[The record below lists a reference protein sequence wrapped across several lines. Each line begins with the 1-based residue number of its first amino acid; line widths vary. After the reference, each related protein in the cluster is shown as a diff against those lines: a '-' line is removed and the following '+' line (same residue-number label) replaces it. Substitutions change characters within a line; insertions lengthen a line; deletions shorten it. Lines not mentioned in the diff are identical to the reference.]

1 MNKSTDLVL
10 NTIVTR
16 IGKKSVS
23 RSADLTKAANLE
35 RLIESYK
42 ESLEKH
48 LASAELKGE
57 EVEFLLDL
65 KAEAEELYERRGKL
79 QKYTDGL
86 REKFDKIE
94 WSPDLAWEDKIESTD
109 YAEKVAERHAI
120 NDRLTEIE
128 KLANKTYYRR

>member
-10 NTIVTR
+10 TTIVTR

-23 RSADLTKAANLE
+23 RSAALSKAANLE
-35 RLIESYK
+35 RQIETYK
-42 ESLEKH
+42 ASLAKH
-48 LASAELKGE
+48 LESAELQQE
-57 EVEFLLDL
+57 EIDLLLDL

-86 REKFDKIE
+86 RERFDKIE

-120 NDRLTEIE
+120 NDRLVEIE